1 METKDIKPQVSE
13 GFLKSIKE
21 YLDKRAATDEQ
32 FAISY
37 AKQTKSLIECCH
49 YILNE
54 VMESGRKGFADDE
67 IYGMAV
73 HYYDEDN
80 IKDVKPIDGRVV
92 VNHTIELTD
101 EEKAEAHREAIR
113 QEVEAERKRLE
124 DIKKAKQEKQE
135 KHQKEQPEEKHQQ
148 LSLFE

>member
-1 METKDIKPQVSE
+1 
-13 GFLKSIKE
+13 
-21 YLDKRAATDEQ
+21 
-32 FAISY
+32 
-37 AKQTKSLIECCH
+37 
-49 YILNE
+49 
-54 VMESGRKGFADDE
+54 MESGRKGFADDE